1 MKIISTQ
8 GRVNHFG
15 MKPSQIIDIV
25 MGNTF
30 LKSFA
35 QLGGLGPKS
44 MSFFVYQST
53 MINQKLTFKNLWY
66 FTLLKVRN
74 ETIKIIKYNQLK
86 INKPYFRPF
95 YQNRE
100 RA

>member
-1 MKIISTQ
+1 
-8 GRVNHFG
+8 
-15 MKPSQIIDIV
+15 
-25 MGNTF
+25 
-30 LKSFA
+30 
-35 QLGGLGPKS
+35 

-53 MINQKLTFKNLWY
+53 VINQKLTFKNLWY

-86 INKPYFRPF
+86 IKKPYFRQF
-95 YQNRE
+95 YQKRK